1 MSRPRIAVIGA
12 GHMGRLHVQKLA
24 ELEREGRARL
34 AGIHD
39 LHPERSRSL
48 AAEFGVRT
56 LPDLEAVR
64 ASADAAFIAVPTTEH
79 ARVAQPLLE
88 AGLDLLVEKPLAAG
102 RDEARAIVTAA
113 RDHERLLQVGHVER
127 YSPALRGILPVL
139 KRPRFIEAHRL
150 SPYPERGTDVSVVL
164 DLMIHDLD
172 IVAQL
177 AGGDVDAVDAIGVP
191 ILSKTED
198 IANARVR
205 FSNGCVLNITAS
217 RVSREKM
224 RKIRVFQEDAYVSID
239 LANGKI
245 TVVRLEGRP
254 ADGGEAKILSEDVE
268 FDEGDALLAQAS
280 AFVDAVRDRRPPE
293 VDGEAGYRALDLALR
308 IQESLAPLEVRT

>member
-34 AGIHD
+34 VGIHD
-39 LHPERSRSL
+39 LHSERSRSL
-48 AAEFGVRT
+48 AAEFGART
-56 LPDLEAVR
+56 LPDLEAVG
-64 ASADAAFIAVPTTEH
+64 ASADAAFVAVPTTEH

-102 RDEARAIVTAA
+102 REEARAMVTAA
-113 RDHERLLQVGHVER
+113 RDHGRLLQVGHVER
-127 YSPALRGILPVL
+127 YSPALRGILPML

-177 AGGDVDAVDAIGVP
+177 AGSDVDAVDAIGVP

-224 RKIRVFQEDAYVSID
+224 RKIRVFQEDAYLSID

-245 TVVRLEGRP
+245 TVMRLEGRP
-254 ADGGEAKILSEDVE
+254 ADGGEAKILSEDLE
-268 FDEGDALLAQAS
+268 FDEGDALLMQAG